1 MKIAFLVPSLRLSG
15 GLNVVMEHGSRLARD
30 HDMDVTMVITHHPDE
45 VPWTYDGLDDVSVRT
60 LADAAGEP
68 FDLVIATW
76 WDTVTHL
83 HRLPSKQYAYF
94 VQSLEDRFFGPA
106 DPQGVLAGLT
116 YRLGLPVITEA
127 RWIADLFE
135 ALQPEVPCFY
145 VPNGINKDIFPV
157 LAEVPDRPDGPL
169 RVLVEGN
176 VDDHI
181 KGVPEALEAI
191 GRMVEPTEL
200 TVVSAKGGTLPGAEV
215 IGPISQRE
223 LSDVMARTDVV
234 LKLSRVE
241 GMAGPPLEGFH
252 RGATAVITPVTGH
265 DEYTQHGWNALVTG
279 WDDPTG
285 TARQLDLLAA
295 DPALLGFLRTNAV
308 ATAAAWPDWD
318 RAAETMADAVRSIAT
333 ASPHDLAATAPLLR
347 EARFQVARD
356 SRRIHRLKER
366 IAFDEIHIAK
376 VEENWRV
383 AGDRVQ
389 ELSRLTEAQAA
400 RMDRVEAMLTE
411 LERSRWLRLFDRL
424 EAPVQRRRDGLGT
437 VRERLRSVRDTA
449 REEPGS

>member
-285 TARQLDLLAA
+285 TARQLDLLA
-295 DPALLGFLRTNAV
+295 LGDRAARHVGVDVERLRLIAIVLV
-308 ATAAAWPDWD
+308 AILTAAAVSFCGIIGFVGLVVPHLIRILLGPAHRQLVLASALGGAVLLVAADWFA
-318 RAAETMADAVRSIAT
+318 RTAVPYADLPIGMLT
-333 ASPHDLAATAPLLR
+333 ALVGGPFFFWLLR
-347 EARFQVARD
+347 KT
-356 SRRIHRLKER
+356 RRT
-366 IAFDEIHIAK
+366 
-376 VEENWRV
+376 
-383 AGDRVQ
+383 AGGW
-389 ELSRLTEAQAA
+389 A
-400 RMDRVEAMLTE
+400 
-411 LERSRWLRLFDRL
+411 
-424 EAPVQRRRDGLGT
+424 
-437 VRERLRSVRDTA
+437 
-449 REEPGS
+449 